1 MKTYTEHHYG
11 DYRDSE
17 KANSIRACGA
27 TIGGGSEVL
36 VVEEC
41 VTYLHVSDQDVAFP
55 IRSQVGGGQQMI
67 VEVLPFDTTQITSP
81 GNWSKPE
88 WGGAMPSSR
97 SRTASPSG
105 SDKDD
110 QT

>member
-1 MKTYTEHHYG
+1 MRNEDIHRTPLRRLPGLRKGKQHPGVWGNH
-11 DYRDSE
+11 R
-17 KANSIRACGA
+17 
-27 TIGGGSEVL
+27 GGSEVL

-67 VEVLPFDTTQITSP
+67 VEVLPFDTTQVTSP

-88 WGGAMPSSR
+88 WGGNAILSQQDSIPQR
-97 SRTASPSG
+97 
-105 SDKDD
+105 
-110 QT
+110 